1 MKLATVIVVRSE
13 TESAQVNVPQWEVPV
28 LQMVH
33 GPEKISL
40 VGEMEDKDRPFPNAQ
55 EEFERLSQRYG
66 ADTKT
71 DVHHVAAVYGQ
82 PPFGL
87 AKLDEEINRVRK
99 LKPEAKNGE
108 TPKVA
113 KATATRGPVIASID
127 E

>member
-1 MKLATVIVVRSE
+1 MKLASVIVARSE
-13 TESAQVNVPQWEVPV
+13 TESAQINVPQWEVPV

-40 VGEMEDKDRPFPNAQ
+40 VGEMEDADRPFPSAS

-66 ADTKT
+66 ADNKT
-71 DVHHVAAVYGQ
+71 DVYHVAAVYGQ

-87 AKLDEEINRVRK
+87 TKLEEEINRVRK
-99 LKPEAKNGE
+99 LKPEA
-108 TPKVA
+108 PAQQKVA